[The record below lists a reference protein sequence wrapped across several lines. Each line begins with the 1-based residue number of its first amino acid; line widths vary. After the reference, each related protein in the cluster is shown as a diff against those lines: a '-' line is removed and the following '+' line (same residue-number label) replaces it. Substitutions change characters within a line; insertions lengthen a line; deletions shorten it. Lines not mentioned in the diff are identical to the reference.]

1 MKNIKITDQVPNA
14 PLPENRLH
22 TNDELELEALDH
34 MATDDR
40 ATDATT
46 RGLTDITPAHAE

>member
-1 MKNIKITDQVPNA
+1 MTNTKTTNQVPNA
-14 PLPENRLH
+14 TLPENRLH
-22 TNDELELEALDH
+22 TNDKLELEALDH